1 MASNKSTNF
10 RWLLNGTALS
20 APEACVKDGGKKVR
34 LDKTVPGEF
43 VCEVHHENSV
53 TRTRPIV
60 LSCNYGE

>member
-1 MASNKSTNF
+1 MSSNESTSF

-43 VCEVHHENSV
+43 VCEVYHGNSV
-53 TRTRPIV
+53 TRTRPVV
-60 LSCNYGE
+60 LSCSYGE